1 MYLDC
6 KERMS
11 CLVLSCISN
20 TLDTS
25 YTSCSQNGRHVL
37 ICGRWPASRRPCAK
51 LTNTTI
57 LSYRWF
63 CITGL
68 WNHDPGIPP
77 FFVLWFW
84 FTGFWLFYIGQKQT
98 ELMTGLMTG
107 TQTKT
112 IISNSRFIWMIFTHQ
127 HTWQNCLVKKVQSQ
141 NEHKSC
147 SAIINCNHPNF
158 SFS

>member
-1 MYLDC
+1 MA
-6 KERMS
+6 S
-11 CLVLSCISN
+11 APWLSLFKSTVGFIQPYVVGPSGASLQ
-20 TLDTS
+20 TW
-25 YTSCSQNGRHVL
+25 YVL

-77 FFVLWFW
+77 SFVLWFW
-84 FTGFWLFYIGQKQT
+84 FTGFSLFYRGQKQT

-127 HTWQNCLVKKVQSQ
+127 HTWQNCLIKKVQSQ

-147 SAIINCNHPNF
+147 SAIVKCNHPNF

>member
-1 MYLDC
+1 MASAYPF
-6 KERMS
+6 
-11 CLVLSCISN
+11 LSPLLGSSS
-20 TLDTS
+20 LMLWVQVGPL
-25 YTSCSQNGRHVL
+25 YKHVMFVE
-37 ICGRWPASRRPCAK
+37 RPCAK

-84 FTGFWLFYIGQKQT
+84 FTGFWLFYRGQKQT
-98 ELMTGLMTG
+98 ELMTELMTG

-112 IISNSRFIWMIFTHQ
+112 IISNSRFIWMIFRHQ
-127 HTWQNCLVKKVQSQ
+127 HTWQNCLIKKVQSQ
-141 NEHKSC
+141 NEHKSQNC
-147 SAIINCNHPNF
+147 SAIIKCNHPNF

>member
-1 MYLDC
+1 MASAA
-6 KERMS
+6 R
-11 CLVLSCISN
+11 LSLFKSTVGFIQPFVVGPSGASLQ
-20 TLDTS
+20 TW
-25 YTSCSQNGRHVL
+25 HVS

-63 CITGL
+63 CITGQ

-84 FTGFWLFYIGQKQT
+84 FTGFWLFYRGQKQT
-98 ELMTGLMTG
+98 ADDWINDWNTF
-107 TQTKT
+107 
-112 IISNSRFIWMIFTHQ
+112 NSRFIWMIFTHQ

-141 NEHKSC
+141 NEHKSHYC
-147 SAIINCNHPNF
+147 SAIIKCNHPNF

>member
-1 MYLDC
+1 MASAA
-6 KERMS
+6 R
-11 CLVLSCISN
+11 LSLFKSVGFIQPFVVGPSGASLQ
-20 TLDTS
+20 TW
-25 YTSCSQNGRHVL
+25 HVS

-84 FTGFWLFYIGQKQT
+84 FTGFWLFYRGQKQT
-98 ELMTGLMTG
+98 ADDWINDWNTNKNYYFQFTFHLNDLYTSTHMTEL
-107 TQTKT
+107 
-112 IISNSRFIWMIFTHQ
+112 SNKKRFNHKMNT
-127 HTWQNCLVKKVQSQ
+127 NLVQLL
-141 NEHKSC
+141 
-147 SAIINCNHPNF
+147 
-158 SFS
+158 